1 MANMA
6 LMVTGA
12 ISTGG
17 LTALVVKT
25 LHTKV
30 GVKKIEP
37 IAHRLPQSS
46 ASVLEMLFILPKT

>member
-37 IAHRLPQSS
+37 T
-46 ASVLEMLFILPKT
+46 ASIICVGIRRCFSFYPKR

>member
-25 LHTKV
+25 D
-30 GVKKIEP
+30 
-37 IAHRLPQSS
+37 A
-46 ASVLEMLFILPKT
+46 VL